1 MFIVDTI
8 CGIKIRKERMSTSFE
23 NYNENTEL
31 KAEKNILPP
40 LLLVSTPTEIFK
52 EIEPKDLNSFVSGA
66 DILLIILEKS
76 GAFSDEDTKKEIQH
90 SAHAAQLEFDTIF
103 TKKTLGYSQKTDIDK
118 IMRLY
123 DLTDDAVDVDTL
135 LNYGELFRKSANT
148 SAKKE
153 QALSFE
159 RLIRFM
165 YLKQTGG
172 LEKLDEDT
180 LQTENK
186 DLL

>member
-1 MFIVDTI
+1 
-8 CGIKIRKERMSTSFE
+8 MSTSFE

-40 LLLVSTPTEIFK
+40 FLLLVSTPTEIFK
-52 EIEPKDLNSFVSGA
+52 EIEPKDMNSFVTGA
-66 DILLIILEKS
+66 DILIKILEKS
-76 GAFSDEDTKKEIQH
+76 GAFSDEAAKQEIQH

-103 TKKTLGYSQKTDIDK
+103 TKKLPGQSQKTDVDK

-123 DLTDDAVDVDTL
+123 DLTDDAVAADTL
-135 LNYGELFRKSANT
+135 LNYGEKFRKAANT
-148 SAKKE
+148 SAKQE

-165 YLKQTGG
+165 YLKETGG
-172 LEKLDEDT
+172 LEKLDEAT
-180 LQTENK
+180 MQSENK
-186 DLL
+186 ELL